1 MIEIHHL
8 LKYWWKKIYLTRIW
22 SDLGFLRSK
31 SFYETEKCEWLCEGC
46 GCTTLKVLPL
56 VSKPLE
62 KSWSS
67 LNRMTRTASRNRC
80 LQPHSSSPTASKTS
94 QNKSPPSWN
103 TSVTLK
109 LLSGSLSISCTVG
122 GKSPYVPWENC
133 AWVTHNTIMIDMHFF
148 FMKCWETRKVNL
160 LNHCFCFFVCF
171 WVFVCFVKI
180 TEKINLAVALLYC
193 FFRNSL

>member
-8 LKYWWKKIYLTRIW
+8 LKYWWKEIYLTRIW

-94 QNKSPPSWN
+94 QNKSPHSWN

-148 FMKCWETRKVNL
+148 LYEMLRDQESEFIKPL
-160 LNHCFCFFVCF
+160 FLFFCLFLSFCLF
-171 WVFVCFVKI
+171 C
-180 TEKINLAVALLYC
+180 
-193 FFRNSL
+193 